1 LSDHKMLLLKV
12 SEIPSEGREIDT
24 PLSTADLH
32 LEAEDSFSFL
42 GGHLRCLV
50 EPGEDDAVH
59 VRGPLEAQL
68 RMQCGRCLE
77 PYDHPIRQELDLY
90 YMAHQPESGGPE
102 EEDEVELADHD
113 MVVAYYDR
121 DRLDL
126 GETVREQLLLGVPLK
141 RLCREDCRGLC
152 PTCGQNLNTA
162 RCDCPPESPGDP
174 RLSVLG
180 KLFDKG
186 SS

>member
-1 LSDHKMLLLKV
+1 MLLLKV
-12 SEIPSEGREIDT
+12 SDIPSEGRDIDVPLT
-24 PLSTADLH
+24 PGDLH
-32 LEAEDSFSFL
+32 LEGEDSFAMAD
-42 GGHLRCLV
+42 GRVRVRV
-50 EPGEDDAVH
+50 ERGEDEAVH
-59 VRGPLEAQL
+59 VRGPLEARL

-77 PYDHPIRQELDLY
+77 PYDLAVRQELDLFY
-90 YMAHQPESGGPE
+90 LPHRAEDAGEES
-102 EEDEVELADHD
+102 EDEVELSDHD
-113 MVVAYYDR
+113 MVVAYYGG

-152 PTCGQNLNTA
+152 PTCGINRNTGT
-162 RCDCPPESPGDP
+162 CDCPPEPAGDA
-174 RLSVLG
+174 RLTVLG